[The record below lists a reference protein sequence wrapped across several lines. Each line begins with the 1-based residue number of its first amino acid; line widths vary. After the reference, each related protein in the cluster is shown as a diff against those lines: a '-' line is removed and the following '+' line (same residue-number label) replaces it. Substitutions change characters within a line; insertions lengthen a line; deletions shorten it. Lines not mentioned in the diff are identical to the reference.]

1 MHVFTIRY
9 TLIPGKGIDNA
20 HILTFQLFLSTVDSG
35 KCEILTSQHAVEI
48 LVETKAAEKRSNVNT
63 YLHHIH
69 SGMETCFYTTVNTV
83 NSLFPLLL
91 LSSVHNNLD
100 RIPAIQTRHGEM
112 ICCQG
117 LARPEK
123 NVGSL
128 HGIESQ
134 YHFCINNFHAA
145 VMSRRQAIICKSF
158 EFHSLFPLYS
168 RYYICHLSIHTH
180 LDQIP
185 AIQTRPGWDD
195 LLSRLNPKRTV

>member
-1 MHVFTIRY
+1 MH
-9 TLIPGKGIDNA
+9 
-20 HILTFQLFLSTVDSG
+20 FLPSA
-35 KCEILTSQHAVEI
+35 KCEILTSQHA
-48 LVETKAAEKRSNVNT
+48 VETKAAEKRSNVNT

-69 SGMETCFYTTVNTV
+69 SGMESCFYTTENTV

-123 NVGSL
+123 NIGSL

-145 VMSRRQAIICKSF
+145 VMMSRRQAIICKSF

-168 RYYICHLSIHTH
+168 CYYICYLSIKKE
-180 LDQIP
+180 DQIP
-185 AIQTRPGWDD
+185 ANLVVKAIAREK
-195 LLSRLNPKRTV
+195 LI